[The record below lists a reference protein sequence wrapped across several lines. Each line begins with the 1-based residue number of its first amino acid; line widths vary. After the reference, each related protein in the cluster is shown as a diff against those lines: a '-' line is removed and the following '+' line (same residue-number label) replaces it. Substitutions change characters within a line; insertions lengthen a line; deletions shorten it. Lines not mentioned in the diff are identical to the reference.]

1 MNQQVPLSLLLYET
15 LFVRNGLSPQ
25 EIHQYEQI
33 KAGFYGEAKLSELI
47 VSRNFRHIIPLFD
60 IRLLSRAAELQIDC
74 LLLTENDLFILEVKN
89 YSGDYQMEN
98 NNLFSLP
105 TKRQVQ
111 TPLTQ
116 VERTEFLFKRMLD
129 DRKIHRN
136 VQSYVVFINN
146 NFMLYNASPELPMIF
161 PAQIESFLKQ
171 INENAYR
178 LTSQTKKLAH
188 ILTSQQIEHSSYERY
203 PDYSFDRLK
212 YGLFCEHCFSPLSKK
227 GREALTCLPCRSTI
241 LSEDAILFAIAQFHL
256 LFPKEKIRT
265 ETITRWC
272 GNIVSKKA
280 VRRTLQ
286 KHFLVHSGGKHT
298 HYSYKH
304 DKAHLLYLSQKYV
317 KPAQK

>member
-1 MNQQVPLSLLLYET
+1 QHVSL
-15 LFVRNGLSPQ
+15 
-25 EIHQYEQI
+25 
-33 KAGFYGEAKLSELI
+33 A
-47 VSRNFRHIIPLFD
+47 
-60 IRLLSRAAELQIDC
+60 C
-74 LLLTENDLFILEVKN
+74 
-89 YSGDYQMEN
+89 YQR
-98 NNLFSLP
+98 F
-105 TKRQVQ
+105 
-111 TPLTQ
+111 
-116 VERTEFLFKRMLD
+116 
-129 DRKIHRN
+129 H
-136 VQSYVVFINN
+136 
-146 NFMLYNASPELPMIF
+146 
-161 PAQIESFLKQ
+161 
-171 INENAYR
+171 
-178 LTSQTKKLAH
+178 
-188 ILTSQQIEHSSYERY
+188 
-203 PDYSFDRLK
+203 DYSFDRLK
-212 YGLFCEHCFSPLSKK
+212 YVLFWQHFFSPLSKK